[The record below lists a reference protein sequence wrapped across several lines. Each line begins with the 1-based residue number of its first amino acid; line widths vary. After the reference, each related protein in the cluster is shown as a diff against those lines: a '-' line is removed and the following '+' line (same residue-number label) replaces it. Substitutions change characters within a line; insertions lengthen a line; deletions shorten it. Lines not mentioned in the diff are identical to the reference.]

1 MHGAEGMDDVLRKVA
16 ARALSLT
23 GALILAWAFAAP
35 GAAAAEIR
43 VAADLSADLAQ
54 ARARGVPLLV
64 LFSLA
69 DCGYCERVR
78 REFLLPLQ
86 ASPEWRER
94 VILRQV
100 DLNSAAALA
109 DFAGRRTTHGQF
121 ATEQQIRLAP
131 TVKVFDPAGREA
143 AEPLVGLLT
152 PELYGLYLEHALEAG
167 LARAQPAAARRP
179 R

>member
-1 MHGAEGMDDVLRKVA
+1 LTKVS
-16 ARALSLT
+16 ARVRSLA
-23 GALILAWAFAAP
+23 GALILAWAVGAP
-35 GAAAAEIR
+35 GATAAEIAG
-43 VAADLSADLAQ
+43 AADLSADLAL
-54 ARARGVPLLV
+54 ARSRGVPLLV

-86 ASPEWRER
+86 ASPEWRDR
-94 VILRQV
+94 VIMRQV

-109 DFAGRRTTHGQF
+109 DFAGRRTTHGKF
-121 ATEQQIRLAP
+121 ADGQQIRLAP

-143 AEPLVGLLT
+143 TEPLVGLLT
-152 PELYGLYLEHALEAG
+152 PELYGLYLERALDEG
-167 LARAQPAAARRP
+167 LARARQHAARRP

>member
-1 MHGAEGMDDVLRKVA
+1 MRKVA
-16 ARALSLT
+16 ARALSLA

-35 GAAAAEIR
+35 GAGAAEIGT
-43 VAADLSADLAQ
+43 AADLSADLRQ
-54 ARARGVPLLV
+54 ARERGVPLVV
-64 LFSLA
+64 LFSLPG
-69 DCGYCERVR
+69 CGYCERVR
-78 REFLLPLQ
+78 REFLHPLQ
-86 ASPEWRER
+86 SSPEWRDR

-100 DLNSAAALA
+100 DLNSPLALA
-109 DFAGRRTTHGQF
+109 DFAGRMTTHGKF

-152 PELYGLYLEHALEAG
+152 PELYGLYLERALEQG
-167 LARAQPAAARRP
+167 LARARPAAAWGP

>member
-1 MHGAEGMDDVLRKVA
+1 MDGVLRKVA
-16 ARALSLT
+16 ARALSLA
-23 GALILAWAFAAP
+23 GALILTWAFAAP
-35 GAAAAEIR
+35 GAAAAEIGT
-43 VAADLSADLAQ
+43 AADLSADLLQ

-64 LFSLA
+64 LFSLP

-78 REFLLPLQ
+78 REFLQPLQ
-86 ASPEWRER
+86 GSPEWRDR

-100 DLNSAAALA
+100 ELNSPLALA
-109 DFAGRRTTHGQF
+109 DFAGRKTTHGKF
-121 ATEQQIRLAP
+121 AKEQQIRLAP
-131 TVKVFDPAGREA
+131 TVKVFDPTGREA

-152 PELYGLYLEHALEAG
+152 PELYGLYLERALEEG